1 MCPGRVKANF
11 IDCNQDIYLY
21 SAYNE
26 MDCILS
32 LLDVTEEE
40 AVDRQVQNRRKKS
53 PAVAVIQ
60 GFKDLLVCS
69 PCRRLYVGQEPCSCE
84 QVDVGILWGT
94 QRGAQTDW
102 GGRGG
107 RGYTDRE
114 VNQETW
120 EIFIM
125 SEAQSQVKK
134 LRNSIDVEKRQIT
147 MEVQQC
153 CNKCLSCRS
162 AFTSGHHG

>member
-1 MCPGRVKANF
+1 
-11 IDCNQDIYLY
+11 
-21 SAYNE
+21 

-120 EIFIM
+120 EIFII
-125 SEAQSQVKK
+125 SEAQSQVIQLT
-134 LRNSIDVEKRQIT
+134 LRNVKSQWKCSSVVISASAAEVRLPQVTTADVTAGTARNVLT
-147 MEVQQC
+147 RAALPSRSSVEVG
-153 CNKCLSCRS
+153 L
-162 AFTSGHHG
+162 